1 MRAGPDR
8 ENFWAFWAQLEVTR
22 PGPVPLEG
30 ETVSHDSVVDAVHAP
45 PRHAQGEPMT
55 ATGVEPVEVVAL
67 ADGGSI
73 ENLVRVTKGS
83 PPTAVRVVMGTYAP
97 SPVLCPGMP
106 PSFTT
111 P

>member
-1 MRAGPDR
+1 
-8 ENFWAFWAQLEVTR
+8 
-22 PGPVPLEG
+22 
-30 ETVSHDSVVDAVHAP
+30 
-45 PRHAQGEPMT
+45 MT
-55 ATGVEPVEVVAL
+55 ATGGEPAEAVAS

-73 ENLVRVTKGS
+73 ENLVRVTEGS
-83 PPTAVRVVMGTYAP
+83 PPTAVSVVMGTYAP